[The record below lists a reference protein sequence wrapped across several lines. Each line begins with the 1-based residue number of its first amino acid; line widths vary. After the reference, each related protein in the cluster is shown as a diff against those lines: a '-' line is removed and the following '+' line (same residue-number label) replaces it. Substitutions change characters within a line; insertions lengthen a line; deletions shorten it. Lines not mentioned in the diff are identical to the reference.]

1 MRGNYRKIMVEM
13 ECESDLWN
21 FREGIVS
28 KPVCYVES
36 YKDKRAVFF
45 QGYNLFQGVNYHLI
59 LIGSAQG
66 DVLHQNF
73 GPFHVKKDGELRC
86 YKVFYG
92 EALEKY
98 EFCLICAEQNDGQ
111 MDIVYKGRL
120 FWHEDNLWESLCG
133 QENLF
138 QAFSCE
144 ADETKAQWYRR
155 TDLEKLPAWTERC
168 HPWAKAYGHYI
179 IGRKEARYFLGVP
192 GRFLQKEQPLRD
204 EGAFLLWQPIR
215 GGEDFYDCPESM
227 TRRQQEDIFGYWIA
241 EVDIKKE
248 KFRAI

>member
-13 ECESDLWN
+13 ERQTDVWN
-21 FREGIVS
+21 FREKHVS

-45 QGYNLFQGVNYHLI
+45 QGCDLFQGVNHHLI

-66 DVLHQNF
+66 NVLHQSF
-73 GPFHVKKDGELRC
+73 GPFRVQQDGELRC
-86 YKVFYG
+86 YKVFRG
-92 EALEKY
+92 EDLESY
-98 EFCLICAEQNDGQ
+98 EFCLVCVEQENGQ

-120 FWHEDNLWESLCG
+120 FYHEDNLWEALCVQG
-133 QENLF
+133 NLF

-155 TDLEKLPAWTERC
+155 TDFEQLPPWTEKC

-179 IGRKEARYFLGVP
+179 IGRKEVRYFLGVP

-215 GGEDFYDCPESM
+215 GGEAFYDCPENMS
-227 TRRQQEDIFGYWIA
+227 RRQQEDIFGYWIA
-241 EVDIKKE
+241 EVDLKKE